1 VGRCYA
7 RAVSEPSSDLR
18 DQTFANGL
26 RVVIDPMPHLPTL
39 SATLQLPIGSVID
52 PEGGQGCAV
61 VLHEWIQRGAG
72 DRDARAQADAF
83 DRHGAQ
89 RGGGIG
95 RETAAVSVACLARDI
110 AAVLPL
116 VAASVIAPRL
126 AADEFEGA
134 RQLAL
139 QELASL
145 DDAPVQRLAEAAVR
159 ARYESAHGRSAYG
172 ERRHLERLRPATVRR
187 QARSRL
193 VPHGAVL
200 ALAGGGDPDALL
212 AMAAEAFGTWSG
224 RAEPLP
230 VPVLRPGHRHHLTGE
245 GAQTQIAVIDDA
257 VAPGAPGWTEQALA
271 MAVLAGG
278 MGSRLSSEVRERR
291 GLAYAVSSSVQAL
304 AGDAYRFTYAGTTP
318 ERAGETIEVLLDEL
332 ERWRAGIDAGELER
346 ARAQLRSSLVLS
358 SESSGAR
365 AHRMAGDV
373 HRFGRPRS
381 LAEVLGAIDAA
392 DLGSVNDFLAT
403 RPASVPTI
411 VTSGPLPR
419 QREAAA

>member
-1 VGRCYA
+1 
-7 RAVSEPSSDLR
+7 VSETPSDLL
-18 DQTFANGL
+18 DHTLANGL
-26 RVVIDPMPHLPTL
+26 RIVVDPMPHLPTL

-52 PEGGQGCAV
+52 PEDGQGSAV
-61 VLHEWIQRGAG
+61 VLHEWLQRGAG

-95 RETAAVSVACLARDI
+95 RDTAAVSVACLARDA

-116 VAASVIAPRL
+116 LAASAIEPRL
-126 AADEFEGA
+126 ASAEFEGA

-145 DDAPVQRLAEAAVR
+145 DDAPAQRLAEAAVR

-172 ERRHLERLRPATVRR
+172 DRRHLERLVPATVRGV
-187 QARSRL
+187 ARARL
-193 VPHGAVL
+193 VPRGAVL
-200 ALAGGGDPDALL
+200 ALAGGGDPERLL
-212 AMAAEAFGTWSG
+212 ALAGEAFGGWSG
-224 RAEPLP
+224 RAERLP
-230 VPVLRPGHRHHLTGE
+230 VPVVRPGHRLHVAGD

-257 VAPGAPGWTEQALA
+257 VAPGAAGWTEQALA

-318 ERAGETIEVLLDEL
+318 ERAAETIEVLLDEL
-332 ERWRAGIDAGELER
+332 ERWRAGVDAAELER
-346 ARAQLRSSLVLS
+346 ARSQLRSGLVLS

-365 AHRMAGDV
+365 AGRAAADV

-381 LAEVLGAIDAA
+381 VGEVLAALDAA
-392 DLGSVNDFLAT
+392 DLASVNDFLAA
-403 RPASVPTI
+403 RPAASATI
-411 VTSGPLPR
+411 VTSGPRPLA
-419 QREAAA
+419 REAAA

>member
-1 VGRCYA
+1 MNA
-7 RAVSEPSSDLR
+7 PPTDLH
-18 DQTFANGL
+18 DVTLPNGL
-26 RVVIDPMPHLPTL
+26 RVVVDPMPHLATL
-39 SATLQLPIGSVID
+39 SATLQLPIGTVVD
-52 PEGGQGCAV
+52 PDDALGCAV

-83 DRHGAQ
+83 DRYGAQ

-95 RETAAVSVACLARDI
+95 RETLSLGVACLARD
-110 AAVLPL
+110 ATPVLSL
-116 VAASVIAPRL
+116 LADSLLSPRL
-126 AADEFEGA
+126 ASDEFEGA

-159 ARYESAHGRSAYG
+159 ARYASAHGRSAYG
-172 ERRHLERLRPATVRR
+172 DRAHLEALGAALVRR
-187 QARSRL
+187 QAQTRL

-200 ALAGGGDPDALL
+200 ALAGGCDPAALL
-212 AMAAEAFGTWSG
+212 DAASGAFAAWSG
-224 RAEPLP
+224 EAEPP
-230 VPVLRPGHRHHLTGE
+230 PAPVLRSGHRLHVTGE
-245 GAQTQIAVIDDA
+245 GAQTQIAIIDDM

-291 GLAYAVSSSVQAL
+291 GLAYAVSSSVQAI

-318 ERAGETIEVLLDEL
+318 ERAGETIEVLLSEL
-332 ERWRAGIDAGELER
+332 DRLRGGVDADELER

-365 AHRMAGDV
+365 AGRLAADV
-373 HRFGRPRS
+373 HRFGRPRP
-381 LAEVLGAIDAA
+381 LAEVLASLAST
-392 DLGSVNDFLAT
+392 DLEAVNGFLAA
-403 RPASVPTI
+403 RPAP
-411 VTSGPLPR
+411 VTTVVTCGPLPHR
-419 QREAAA
+419 AEVVA